1 MGLEAAILLSERQ
14 PQAVIV
20 LLTDGRANVAISN
33 GGVRSELEQLG
44 AEIQRRPIDVVV
56 IDTAGSIHVASEAR
70 EVA

>member
-1 MGLEAAILLSERQ
+1 VGLEAAILLSERQ